1 MDDKVQE
8 DVQEEKL
15 LVYSNNKNSNII
27 NTQLIII

>member
-27 NTQLIII
+27 NTQIIII

>member
-15 LVYSNNKNSNII
+15 LVYSNDKNSNII
-27 NTQLIII
+27 NTQIIII